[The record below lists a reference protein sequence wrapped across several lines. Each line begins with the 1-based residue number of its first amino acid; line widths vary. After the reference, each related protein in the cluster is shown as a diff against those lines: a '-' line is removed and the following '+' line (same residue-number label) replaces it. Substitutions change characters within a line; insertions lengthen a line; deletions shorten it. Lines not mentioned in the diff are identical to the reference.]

1 MNIFKFLIFSCVLI
15 LSLYIN
21 VIKSLDYPNLE
32 LYKEG
37 FLLDIKTYKVWENL
51 LTMNTIEE
59 WEATSYFN
67 AKDNFYQGVLTLFN
81 DREDLTE
88 HEKRKEAIKYIN
100 KVEEIERFP
109 FRTETNRYADGS
121 TSSGSFSATSPSFP
135 QYKGFLASPEGRH
148 EGYLNYSQSCKEQGL
163 GVFGAGDADKEAAL
177 QAAYAAN
184 PNLANTVFQRTFI
197 VDASI
202 KWNPSQFCIQ
212 KDESYEIYVEGTQY
226 WQDGGILVD
235 SNGYNSYYDALSNCY
250 VAMGRCRGHL
260 KKKRRLP
267 RSNWMALSCSIG
279 PFVLPLQEVNPESDD
294 IPNYLPID
302 ESTLQETIFEVGEHK
317 TIINTPHTGQLICF
331 ANDAHLNY
339 WNNVGTI
346 SVTVKRISSSKNLN
360 TPYYKPLRLPACD
373 SALIVYAFH
382 GDQQKAAKYCNAAA
396 NGAGWKLENIK
407 PEEYSGGELD
417 LDSFY
422 LPLVEDRYTTKPPYV
437 QYESPYE
444 SQF

>member
-1 MNIFKFLIFSCVLI
+1 MSVSHWCVYSCIFII
-15 LSLYIN
+15 LVSLN
-21 VIKSLDYPNLE
+21 VINSLDYPNLE

-37 FLLDIKTYKVWENL
+37 FLTDIKTYDVWSNL
-51 LTMNTIEE
+51 LSMNTIEE

-67 AKDNFYQGVLTLFN
+67 AKDNLYQGVLSLFN

-88 HEKRKEAIKYIN
+88 HEKRKEAIRYIN
-100 KVEEIERFP
+100 QVESIERFP

-148 EGYLNYSQSCKEQGL
+148 ESYLNYTQSCKEQGL
-163 GVFGAGDADKEAAL
+163 GVFGAGDADKEAAV
-177 QAAYAAN
+177 QAAYEAN
-184 PNLANTVFQRTFI
+184 PNLANEVFERTFI

-212 KDESYEIYVEGTQY
+212 KDESYEIFVEGTQY
-226 WQDGGILVD
+226 WQDGGILVGPD
-235 SNGYNSYYDALSNCY
+235 GYNSYYDALSNCY

-279 PFVLPLQEVNPESDD
+279 TFVRPLQEVNPESDD

-302 ESTLQETIFEVGEHK
+302 ESTLQETVFEVGTSK
-317 TIINTPHTGQLICF
+317 TVLNTPHTGQLICF

-346 SVTVKRISSSKNLN
+346 SVTVRRISSPPDPDTL
-360 TPYYKPLRLPACD
+360 YYKPLRLPACD

-382 GDQQKAAKYCNAAA
+382 GDQEKASKYCNPAA
-396 NGAGWKLENIK
+396 NGSGWKLENIK
-407 PEEYSGGELD
+407 PEEYNREELD

-422 LPLVEDRYTTKPPYV
+422 LPLVEDRYTTQPPYV
-437 QYESPYE
+437 RYESPYD
-444 SQF
+444 QI